1 MYAHVA
7 PQQALPNQVGD
18 KFIPVNYAV
27 LDLKKLVTDLNESVE
42 LEKKGIQ
49 FCTARLVTI
58 VCECQLGVRL
68 LVWLSA

>member
-27 LDLKKLVTDLNESVE
+27 LDLEKLVTDLNESVE
-42 LEKKGIQ
+42 LEKKGTVLQ
-49 FCTARLVTI
+49 ALT
-58 VCECQLGVRL
+58 Q
-68 LVWLSA
+68 